1 MSGIYGLYP
10 DPETAQRAVDGL
22 RAAGVREGDI
32 TVMSSE
38 PLEDHEFAKR
48 DEATWLPWI
57 AAAGG
62 AAGLSFGAWLTSM
75 AQRAWPLDTG
85 GMPIVTWWPNL
96 IVTFETTM
104 LGAIVATV
112 LALLVT
118 AGLPSRTS
126 ALYDPAISDG
136 LILVGVRNAPGGSA
150 ADLERALQQAGAA
163 RVTTV

>member
-1 MSGIYGLYP
+1 MSAIYGLYADP
-10 DPETAQRAVDGL
+10 DTAQRAFDGL
-22 RAAGVREGDI
+22 RAAGVHEGDI

-38 PLEDHEFAKR
+38 PVENHEFGKR
-48 DEATWLPWI
+48 DRATWLPWI

-85 GMPIVTWWPNL
+85 GMPIVAWWPNL
-96 IVTFETTM
+96 IVTFELTM

-118 AGLPSRTS
+118 ARLPARRS
-126 ALYDPAISDG
+126 ALYDPAVSDG
-136 LILVGVRNAPGGSA
+136 LILVGVANAPGSV
-150 ADLERALQQAGAA
+150 ADLERVLRLAGAA
-163 RVTTV
+163 RIKTV